1 MHILLKSLLL
11 ESVVALKESLTPNDI
26 HKLADSKGI
35 KWDNEPSF
43 LKLTKKL
50 TGKEHLDDLNQA
62 GLKKVKNYLE
72 KQAVSEDL
80 NKVSEAKKRK
90 KRKKNSKISRRAL
103 GGYYGGLGW
112 GGWGANSGDG
122 GGGGGGDG
130 GGGGGGE

>member
-1 MHILLKSLLL
+1 MHILLKNLLL
-11 ESVVALKESLTPNDI
+11 ESVAALEESLTPNDI

-43 LKLTKKL
+43 LKLTKRL
-50 TGKEHLDDLNQA
+50 TGKEHLDDLDQA
-62 GLKKVKNYLE
+62 GLQKVKNYLE
-72 KQAVSEDL
+72 KQGVSEDP

-90 KRKKNSKISRRAL
+90 KRKKNSKVSRRAL

-122 GGGGGGDG
+122 GGGGEGGGDG
-130 GGGGGGE
+130 GGGE